1 MKTCAYNV
9 ELLTCFGGKRME
21 RLQSFGLSGIS
32 PKLVNTFLP
41 FGIIALVAML
51 ILPLP
56 VALLDAF
63 FVVNIT
69 LSLLILMVALH
80 TQRPLDFSSF
90 PNLLLIATVLRLGL
104 NVASTR
110 IVLKEGHTGPDAA
123 GQVIEAFGDFIVS
136 GNYAVGLFVFSILVI
151 INLVVIT
158 KGAGRVS
165 EVSAR
170 FTLDALPGKQMAID
184 ADLNAGIL
192 SPEEAKERRAEVA
205 KEADFYGSMDG
216 ASKFVKG
223 DAIAGILILAINV
236 IGGLIIGLLQHN
248 LSIGAAA
255 QSYILLA
262 IGDGLVAQIPSLL
275 LSIATAI
282 IVTRVSSAE
291 NMSEHISSQINL
303 SSAWLPTSF
312 VIFTLGLIPGMPN
325 SLFIAFAIIT
335 AILGFFARKKEEG
348 EVQDAD
354 TPNEDVNEKDEN
366 TFDVSSV
373 KDDAKISLNIGF
385 GLVSLVS
392 EADENSLVPSVT
404 KLRKDISKRLG
415 FVVPGIRIRDDIELD
430 SPQYQIKIGEKIVA
444 DDCIYYDKILAI
456 PGDEAKV
463 LLAGIEVK
471 DPSFGVDAVW
481 VEPELE
487 KEAQAKGY
495 VTIDP
500 TSVLITHLG
509 QILTK
514 HAADLLGQDEVQE
527 LLNNLEL
534 SQPNLVQSII
544 PKVIPLHQL
553 TKILQ
558 YLLEETVPIS
568 DLHVIIGE
576 LASMNIQKMD
586 NEDICEVLRPHL
598 IPLLIQKQTKFKETI
613 PLLTLAPDLE
623 QLILTSVRQ
632 NPEEKMLILD
642 GSLAK
647 KILSNLNEAS
657 EALSVDGKAAF
668 LIVAPQ
674 IRRHVA
680 KFVRA
685 QLPTVNVLS
694 FTELPEN
701 RSVEIAFTIGGTEQ
715 VQE

>member
-1 MKTCAYNV
+1 
-9 ELLTCFGGKRME
+9 ME
-21 RLQSFGLSGIS
+21 RLQSLGFPAET
-32 PKLVNTFLP
+32 PKFVNVLMP

-51 ILPLP
+51 VLPLP
-56 VALLDAF
+56 VALLDTF

-123 GQVIEAFGDFIVS
+123 GKVIEAFGDFIVS

-192 SPEEAKERRAEVA
+192 TPEEAKERRADVA

-223 DAIAGILILAINV
+223 DAIAGILILVINV
-236 IGGLIIGLLQHN
+236 VGGLIIGLLQHN
-248 LSIGAAA
+248 LPIGVAA

-303 SSAWLPTSF
+303 SAAWLPTSL

-325 SLFIAFAIIT
+325 TLFIIFAII
-335 AILGFFARKKEEG
+335 AAALGFFARRKETS
-348 EVQDAD
+348 EVIEDKEVDQSDD
-354 TPNEDVNEKDEN
+354 LNENA
-366 TFDVSSV
+366 FDVSSV
-373 KDDAKISLNIGF
+373 KDDAKISLNLGF
-385 GLVSLVS
+385 GLVTLVS
-392 EADENSLVPSVT
+392 DTDSASLVPSVT
-404 KLRKDISKRLG
+404 KLRKGTSKRLG
-415 FVVPGIRIRDDIELD
+415 FVIPGIRIRDDIDLEP
-430 SPQYQIKIGEKIVA
+430 SQYQIKIGQKIVA
-444 DDCIYYDKILAI
+444 DDIIYHEKILAI
-456 PGDEAKV
+456 PGEGVQMMVD
-463 LLAGIEVK
+463 GIEVK

-481 VEPELE
+481 IEPELE
-487 KEAQAKGY
+487 NDAQSKGY

-500 TSVLITHLG
+500 TSVLTTHLG
-509 QILTK
+509 QILTN

-527 LLNNLEL
+527 LLDNLEIT
-534 SQPNLVQSII
+534 QPNLVQSII

-553 TKILQ
+553 TKVLQ
-558 YLLEETVPIS
+558 NLLREAVPIS

-576 LASMNIQKMD
+576 LASMNIQKLSND
-586 NEDICEVLRPHL
+586 DISEELRPKL
-598 IPLLIQKQTKFKETI
+598 VPLLIQKLSKFKDTL

-632 NPEEKMLILD
+632 NPDEKMLLLD
-642 GSLAK
+642 SGLAK
-647 KILSNLNEAS
+647 KILSNLNDAS
-657 EALSVDGKAAF
+657 EALSAEGKAAF

-680 KFVRA
+680 NFVRS
-685 QLPTVNVLS
+685 QLPAINVLS

-701 RSVEIAFTIGGTEQ
+701 RSVEIAFTIGGAEPD
-715 VQE
+715 ES

>member
-1 MKTCAYNV
+1 MQTAETRTFK
-9 ELLTCFGGKRME
+9 
-21 RLQSFGLSGIS
+21 SF
-32 PKLVNTFLP
+32 KLNLANYFLP
-41 FGIIALVAML
+41 FGIVALVAML
-51 ILPLP
+51 VLPLP
-56 VALLDAF
+56 VALLDTF
-63 FVVNIT
+63 FVLNIT

-110 IVLKEGHTGPDAA
+110 IVLKDGHTGPDAA
-123 GQVIEAFGDFIVS
+123 GQVIEAFGEFIVS

-192 SPEEAKERRAEVA
+192 TPEEAKERRAEVA

-223 DAIAGILILAINV
+223 DAIAGILILLVNV
-236 IGGLIIGLLQHN
+236 VGGLIIGLLQHN
-248 LSIGAAA
+248 LPIGQAAEA
-255 QSYILLA
+255 YILLA

-282 IVTRVSSAE
+282 IVTRVSSAH
-291 NMSEHISSQINL
+291 NMSEHISKQINL
-303 SSAWLPTSF
+303 SAAWLPTSL
-312 VIFTLGLIPGMPN
+312 VILALGLVPGMPN
-325 SLFIAFAIIT
+325 KLFILFAALAAGLAYYSRRKELNAPT
-335 AILGFFARKKEEG
+335 AEEEQDDG
-348 EVQDAD
+348 EAEESDND
-354 TPNEDVNEKDEN
+354 
-366 TFDVSSV
+366 FDVSSV

-392 EADENSLVPSVT
+392 QSDESSLVPSVT
-404 KLRKDISKRLG
+404 KLRKETSKRLG
-415 FVVPGIRIRDDIELD
+415 FVVPGIRIRDDIDLEP
-430 SPQYQIKIGEKIVA
+430 SQYQIKIGEKIVA
-444 DDCIYYDKILAI
+444 DDTVFYDKILAI
-456 PGDEAKV
+456 PGDNVQFELNGVKV
-463 LLAGIEVK
+463 KEPA
-471 DPSFGVDAVW
+471 FGVDAVW
-481 VEPELE
+481 IEPELD
-487 KEAQAKGY
+487 KDAQSKGY

-500 TSVLITHLG
+500 TSVLITHVG
-509 QILTK
+509 QILMQS
-514 HAADLLGQDEVQE
+514 ASELLGQDEVQE
-527 LLNNLEL
+527 LLDDLEL
-534 SQPNLVQSII
+534 SQPNLVQTVI
-544 PKVIPLHQL
+544 PKIIPLHQL

-558 YLLEETVPIS
+558 NLLREAVPIS
-568 DLHVIIGE
+568 DLHVVISE
-576 LASMNIQKMD
+576 LAVLNVQKMAND
-586 NEDICEVLRPHL
+586 DISEAIRPKL
-598 IPLLIQKQTKFKETI
+598 VPLLIQRLTKFKETL

-632 NPEEKMLILD
+632 NPEEKMLLLD
-642 GSLAK
+642 GALAK
-647 KILSNLNEAS
+647 KILTNVNDAS
-657 EALSVDGKAAF
+657 EALSKENKAIF

-680 KFVRA
+680 NFIRA
-685 QLPTVNVLS
+685 QLPAVNVLS

-701 RSVEIAFTIGGTEQ
+701 RNVEIAFTIGGEEETDE
-715 VQE
+715 